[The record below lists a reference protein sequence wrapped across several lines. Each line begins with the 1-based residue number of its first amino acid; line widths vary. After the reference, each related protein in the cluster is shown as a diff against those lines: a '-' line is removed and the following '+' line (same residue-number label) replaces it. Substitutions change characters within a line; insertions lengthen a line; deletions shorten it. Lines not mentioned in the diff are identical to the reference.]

1 MNPKITF
8 LKTEPNYCLLF
19 QFDNGEQGFFDMK
32 PYLNYPIYKK
42 LLNPILFNQAT
53 LQHGIVVWN
62 DSIDLDPDIAY
73 LESTK
78 HLLDV

>member
-1 MNPKITF
+1 MRSSFRNKRIQLRCNNEARRLEPLTSHKPGFAKVIPNPK
-8 LKTEPNYCLLF
+8 
-19 QFDNGEQGFFDMK
+19 
-32 PYLNYPIYKK
+32 
-42 LLNPILFNQAT
+42 NPILFSQAT

-78 HLLDV
+78 DLKGV